1 LHIIFLSDRTTKR
14 ADQEGCDFIEGALS
28 SRRYSTSHLTS
39 IKLTVTGT
47 ALYTFYICRLP
58 ETTSSWWVVD
68 APHPLSPLHW
78 NFPQR
83 GKTQNRAVEKNK
95 AKIKANALHSNEE
108 WLSLG
113 LSL

>member
-1 LHIIFLSDRTTKR
+1 LDLIFLSDRTTKR

-58 ETTSSWWVVD
+58 ETTSSWWVVA
-68 APHPLSPLHW
+68 APTPCPPSTGI
-78 NFPQR
+78 FPR
-83 GKTQNRAVEKNK
+83 EEKPKTEQWKKTRPKSKRMHCTQTRSGSA
-95 AKIKANALHSNEE
+95 SD
-108 WLSLG
+108 
-113 LSL
+113 

>member
-1 LHIIFLSDRTTKR
+1 MSPTRDNFILVG
-14 ADQEGCDFIEGALS
+14 GC
-28 SRRYSTSHLTS
+28 
-39 IKLTVTGT
+39 
-47 ALYTFYICRLP
+47 C
-58 ETTSSWWVVD
+58 
-68 APHPLSPLHW
+68 PHPLSPLHW